1 MKKRIAIFGS
11 TGSIGKQTL
20 EVIEN
25 FPELF
30 EVEILTAHKNVEL
43 LTKQALKYNPNIVVI
58 GDESL
63 YDKLSENLYNTDVKV
78 YAGKKAIEQVI
89 LTETIDMVLM
99 AIVGFEGLMPTL
111 AALESKKPVALA
123 NKESLAIAGQLITEK
138 ARENR
143 TPIIPVDSE
152 HSAIF
157 QCLTGEWNNPV
168 KKVIL
173 TASGGPFRG
182 YNLEKLKHITSSE
195 ALNHPNWKMGDK
207 ISIDSATLMNKGLE
221 VIEARWLFNLQP
233 EQIEVVIHPQSIIH
247 ALVYFSDG
255 NVKSVMSNPD
265 MKIPIQYAL
274 SYPNRLV
281 SNYQELDLIKT
292 GSLTFESPDMKIF
305 RNLALA
311 FEAMKKGG
319 NSPCILNAA
328 NDIAVDAFLNNKLEF
343 IKIPDVIEKCIDKI
357 DFIKN
362 PSLSELIKTDEKARE
377 AAKTIIEK
385 NKK

>member
-1 MKKRIAIFGS
+1 
-11 TGSIGKQTL
+11 L

-63 YDKLSENLYNTDVKV
+63 YDKLSENLYDTDVKV

-89 LTETIDMVLM
+89 LTETIDLVLM

-138 ARENR
+138 VRENR

-168 KKVIL
+168 K
-173 TASGGPFRG
+173 
-182 YNLEKLKHITSSE
+182 N
-195 ALNHPNWKMGDK
+195 
-207 ISIDSATLMNKGLE
+207 
-221 VIEARWLFNLQP
+221 
-233 EQIEVVIHPQSIIH
+233 
-247 ALVYFSDG
+247 
-255 NVKSVMSNPD
+255 
-265 MKIPIQYAL
+265 
-274 SYPNRLV
+274 
-281 SNYQELDLIKT
+281 
-292 GSLTFESPDMKIF
+292 
-305 RNLALA
+305 
-311 FEAMKKGG
+311 
-319 NSPCILNAA
+319 
-328 NDIAVDAFLNNKLEF
+328 
-343 IKIPDVIEKCIDKI
+343 
-357 DFIKN
+357 
-362 PSLSELIKTDEKARE
+362 
-377 AAKTIIEK
+377 
-385 NKK
+385 